1 MPLFFFSEECML
13 SIFTG
18 SALFSVPHIL
28 YLLASSAAL
37 GILIVILASLFKTEQ
52 HRRSVISWTV
62 FVFASIY
69 ATAILVKLS
78 FQTFMN
84 PKSIFS
90 GTGDAVG
97 GFAGNIFNAIK
108 GNILILIA
116 LFLPAVLIFIL
127 NRKTALMEHQA
138 KGRYRILALLLSASL
153 IIAEAVGMNNDQ
165 RSRNQAGADYEF
177 NSAVP
182 AFGLIN
188 ALAIDTYHLC
198 AGSSASGALT
208 ISTPESSAVT
218 TPAVYSVNE
227 LDDVDFNQLAEST
240 DNQAL
245 QQLDQYVA
253 SKTASSQNEYT
264 GIFKGKNLILIA
276 AESFATGIIDP
287 EITPTLYRL
296 ANKGIVFNDYY
307 QPAWGGSTTTG
318 EYSILTGLVPTD
330 GVNSMKATIGHDLS
344 TTIGNQLKQLNYFT
358 RAYHD
363 NTDTYYSRNLTHENF
378 GYEKFIGYGN
388 GMEEGLNWSWPC
400 SDDEMMQWTVPQYI
414 DEQPFSIYYMTVSG
428 HAAYT
433 EEADAMAVKNLQY
446 LRDTYPSFNEH
457 SEKVQCYLAANYELE
472 KGLTYLLDQLE
483 EQGILDDTV
492 ICLTAD
498 HYPYGLEKSAAW
510 DNDVSYLD
518 ELYGYPVEAYNQQER
533 DKNTLIIWSGCIEDQ
548 HIEVDDPVSSIDI
561 VPTLANLFG
570 TDFDSRL
577 YNGRDVF
584 SDASPL
590 VMWIDRSWKTDLG
603 VYNAGTDVF
612 TPNEGVSEDDI
623 PEGYVEQIQNRV
635 RNEFTFSQSVL
646 ENDYYAHVYSND

>member
-1 MPLFFFSEECML
+1 
-13 SIFTG
+13 
-18 SALFSVPHIL
+18 
-28 YLLASSAAL
+28 
-37 GILIVILASLFKTEQ
+37 
-52 HRRSVISWTV
+52 
-62 FVFASIY
+62 
-69 ATAILVKLS
+69 
-78 FQTFMN
+78 MN

-218 TPAVYSVNE
+218 TPTVYGVNE

-253 SKTASSQNEYT
+253 SKTASRQNEYT

-433 EEADAMAVKNLQY
+433 EESDAMAVKNLQY